1 MNHPTYS
8 YVLIA
13 VSTFLMTYQASAADI
28 SQGKELHDSRCTQC
42 HISIMDSDADDGNGI
57 YTRKDRIVE
66 SLPGLDKQVR
76 QCNKTIGLKWPE
88 DNIQAVVKY
97 LDLQFYKFSK

>member
-1 MNHPTYS
+1 MNQPAYS

-13 VSTFLMTYQASAADI
+13 ATTLLMTYQASAADI
-28 SQGKELHDSRCTQC
+28 RQGKELHDSRCTQC
-42 HISIMDSDADDGNGI
+42 HISIMDDDNGNGNGI
-57 YTRKDRIVE
+57 YLRKDRFVE
-66 SLPGLDKQVR
+66 SLSGLKKQVR